1 MSCIRKANNKIP
13 SMKVSKRFPK
23 NTTTFSWYAAMAVV
37 IKNVLIVGCW
47 MLDVGTHLATMMKKI
62 RTIRFMAM
70 KFQEVSKCPIY
81 DACNADHRHCILA
94 IACCKWFTT

>member
-1 MSCIRKANNKIP
+1 
-13 SMKVSKRFPK
+13 
-23 NTTTFSWYAAMAVV
+23 
-37 IKNVLIVGCW
+37 LII
-47 MLDVGTHLATMMKKI
+47 ATMMKKI